1 MQIKQVDT
9 LGLLSFAKKA
19 VSFALFGIVTI
30 STAVY
35 AQTSTV
41 DISPSESLNTE
52 PEEVLVLPILSQEKQ
67 HAKSVRRIS
76 DLFVRAHYKK
86 VEIDDALS
94 AQIFARYLDLLDN
107 SKHFFIAS
115 DISMFEKYADKF
127 DEAIKLGDLSLAYDI
142 YQSNL
147 ERRQERFEYA
157 LTLLND
163 EFNFEQKDDKFF
175 YDREDAAWA
184 SSQTELNELWRQRVK
199 YDALNLKLA
208 DKTWDETKDILDK
221 RYKRAIRR
229 LTQTNSEDVFQTLMN
244 AFARSIEAHT
254 SYLSPRNTERFQ
266 MNMNLELE
274 GIGAVLRS
282 EDDHTVIMS
291 LVAGGPADKTGQIKP
306 QDKIMGVAQEDEKTF
321 IDVVGWRLDEV
332 VDLIKGPKGSIVR
345 LQVQKGGTD
354 TKNIEEIVITRDKV
368 KLEDRQAKAE
378 VLIAPDGPNAG
389 KKLGVIEIPSFYHRL
404 HADVI
409 KLISD
414 LKKEQVQGIII
425 DLRGNGG
432 GSLPEAIALSGLFID
447 EGPVVQ
453 IRYESGRVDIEKNRD
468 GISYYDGPL
477 TVMVDRFSA
486 SASEIFA
493 AAMQDFGRGVIIGE
507 QTFGKGTVQ
516 QHRSLERAFDVFDKP
531 IGAVQFT
538 TGKFYRIN
546 GGSTQHLGV
555 KPDILYP
562 SPIDPAN
569 WGESSED
576 TALPWDS
583 IEKASYEVLADN
595 TSIIKALRLKHTQ
608 RTKADPE
615 FQYIFSDIDEYNE
628 NKDKNFISLVAS
640 QRIAERKEIEI
651 KRLTRVNERLVR
663 LGLPVVESLENDL
676 PEALDK
682 IDPFLSEAANITFDI
697 IKSGS
702 YALNKVVEDAL

>member
-9 LGLLSFAKKA
+9 LGLSSFVKKA

-35 AQTSTV
+35 AQTPPVETSL
-41 DISPSESLNTE
+41 SESLSSE

-107 SKHFFIAS
+107 SKHFFGAS

-127 DEAIKLGDLSLAYDI
+127 DEAITLGNLSLAYDI
-142 YQSNL
+142 YQANL

-163 EFNFEQKDDKFF
+163 EFDFAQKEDKFF

-244 AFARSIEAHT
+244 AFAQSIEAHT

-282 EDDHTVIMS
+282 EDDYTVIMS
-291 LVAGGPADKTGQIKP
+291 LVAGGPAAKTGKIKP

-332 VDLIKGPKGSIVR
+332 VDLIKGPKGSVVR
-345 LQVQKGGTD
+345 LQVQKGGND

-409 KLISD
+409 KLIND
-414 LKKEQVQGIII
+414 LEKEEVQGIII

-432 GSLPEAIALSGLFID
+432 GSLPEAIALGGLFID

-453 IRYESGRVDIEKNRD
+453 IRYESGRVDVEKNID

-493 AAMQDFGRGVIIGE
+493 AAMQDFGRGIIIGE

-562 SPIDPAN
+562 SPIDPAK

-583 IEKASYEVLADN
+583 IEKAYYKVLADN
-595 TSIIKALRLKHTQ
+595 TAIIKALRVKHTQ
-608 RTKADPE
+608 RTKTDPE

-628 NKDKNFISLVAS
+628 NKDKKFISLVAS
-640 QRIAERKEIEI
+640 QRIAEKKEIEI

-676 PEALDK
+676 PEALGK
-682 IDPFLSEAANITFDI
+682 IDPFLSEAVNITFDI

-702 YALNKVVEDAL
+702 YALNKVVEEAL

>member
-9 LGLLSFAKKA
+9 LGLSSFVKKA

-35 AQTSTV
+35 AQTSSV
-41 DISPSESLNTE
+41 EISPSESLNTE

-76 DLFVRAHYKK
+76 NLFVRAHYKK

-107 SKHFFIAS
+107 SKHFFVAS

-332 VDLIKGPKGSIVR
+332 VDLIKGPKGSVVR

-378 VLIAPDGPNAG
+378 VLVAPDGPNAG

-414 LKKEQVQGIII
+414 LEKEQVQGIII

-595 TSIIKALRLKHTQ
+595 TAIIKALRVKHTQ
-608 RTKADPE
+608 RTKTDPE

-702 YALNKVVEDAL
+702 YALNKVVEEAL